1 MNVNNEIIRVI
12 NDNLMKNS
20 NFKAID
26 GLKDFTL
33 LDIFAL
39 INTVRTR
46 ENYDIHYKNYIK

>member
-1 MNVNNEIIRVI
+1 MNVNNEIIKVI

-20 NFKAID
+20 NFKVID

-39 INTVRTR
+39 INTVKTR
-46 ENYDIHYKNYIK
+46 DKL

>member
-1 MNVNNEIIRVI
+1 MNINNEIIRVI

-39 INTVRTR
+39 INTVKTR
-46 ENYDIHYKNYIK
+46 DKSGHTL